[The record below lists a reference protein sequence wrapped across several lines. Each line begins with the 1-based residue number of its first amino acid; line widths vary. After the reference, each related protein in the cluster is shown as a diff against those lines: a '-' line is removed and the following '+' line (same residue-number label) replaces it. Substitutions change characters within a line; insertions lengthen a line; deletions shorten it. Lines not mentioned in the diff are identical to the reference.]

1 VKIEHKEVEILS
13 DDEVPV
19 ATTTTL
25 LSPCSNAYQN
35 PQAPGQVNK
44 SANKRKKKLTIEDS
58 AIADAIK
65 YDFDGV

>member
-1 VKIEHKEVEILS
+1 MMRF
-13 DDEVPV
+13 
-19 ATTTTL
+19 L
-25 LSPCSNAYQN
+25 LLPLLPFSPCSNAYQN